1 MKKIISKMMLAG
13 IVFWGMATSQAFAL
27 TVAISLVDLSNPFF
41 IMLAE
46 EISAQLDAQVQ
57 GELTLYVHSSAY
69 DLNQQNQQIN
79 DFIKKDV
86 DIIFISASAS
96 EAIAPSIIRARE
108 KGIIVAAV
116 DIESRGADISIT
128 SDNFQAGQLSCQYL
142 VDRLSGV
149 GEVAIISGWTTL
161 SSTSNRVSGCRDVL
175 KQYPGINLV
184 SYSHNGSG
192 SFSGGLESMTYLLLE
207 HPNLDAVFTINDV
220 TALGAEE
227 AAKQSGNEKI
237 IITSVD
243 GSPLFL
249 ERLKAKDSRL
259 VATAAQFPRA
269 IAQKAV
275 ILALQRLSETSSGHT
290 TELIATELVT
300 KQNVSQFTNWDKTK

>member
-1 MKKIISKMMLAG
+1 MKNIISKIMIAG
-13 IVFWGMATSQAFAL
+13 IVLLGSVTSKAFAL

-46 EISAQLDAQVQ
+46 EISAQLEAQVEGQ
-57 GELTLYVHSSAY
+57 LTIYVHSSAY
-69 DLNQQNQQIN
+69 DLNQQNQQIK
-79 DFIKKDV
+79 DFINKEV

-96 EAIAPSIIRARE
+96 DAIEPSIISARE

-142 VDRLSGV
+142 VDRLGGK
-149 GEVAIISGWTTL
+149 GEIAIINGWTTI
-161 SSTSNRVSGCRDVL
+161 SSTSNRVAGCRDLL
-175 KQYPGINLV
+175 KKYPGIKLV

-192 SFSGGLESMTYLLLE
+192 SFSGGLESMTYLMLE
-207 HPNLDAVFTINDV
+207 YPNLEAVFAINDLA
-220 TALGAEE
+220 ALGAEE
-227 AAKQSGNEKI
+227 AAKQSGNNKI
-237 IITSVD
+237 IIASVD

-249 ERLKAKDSRL
+249 EHLKLKDSLL

-275 ILALQRLSETSSGHT
+275 ILALQKLRETSAGHT
-290 TELIATELVT
+290 TELIPTELVT
-300 KQNVSQFTNWDKTK
+300 KQNVSQFSNWDKTK

>member
-1 MKKIISKMMLAG
+1 M
-13 IVFWGMATSQAFAL
+13 
-27 TVAISLVDLSNPFF
+27 
-41 IMLAE
+41 
-46 EISAQLDAQVQ
+46 
-57 GELTLYVHSSAY
+57 
-69 DLNQQNQQIN
+69 
-79 DFIKKDV
+79 

-96 EAIAPSIIRARE
+96 DAIAPSIKSARE

-142 VDRLSGV
+142 VDRLGGV
-149 GEVAIISGWTTL
+149 GEIAIINGWTTI
-161 SSTSNRVSGCRDVL
+161 SSTRNRVAGCSDRL

-184 SYSHNGSG
+184 SYSHSGSG
-192 SFSGGLESMTYLLLE
+192 SFSGGLESMTYLMLE
-207 HPNLDAVFTINDV
+207 YPNLDAVFAINDL

-227 AAKQSGNEKI
+227 AGKQSGNDKI
-237 IITSVD
+237 MIAAVD

-249 ERLKAKDSRL
+249 EHLKSPESLL

-275 ILALQRLSETSSGHT
+275 ILALQKLSETSSGHT
-290 TELIATELVT
+290 AELIATELVT
-300 KQNVSQFTNWDKTK
+300 KQNVSQFSNWDKIK